1 MYLKYSADERASAH
15 LAAARLL
22 HLAGARQEDVA
33 LHLMRATPVFEDWA
47 SSSLHAAARS
57 AGQKGAPVSAAGFLR
72 RALEF
77 RDPDDVGNAR
87 LLIDLGIMEAAT
99 GETEALTH
107 LERALDILDDPA
119 ERALAMYALG
129 QTLFRYGRS
138 PEALTIFRR
147 GADDF
152 ANYDRELSLRFEAG
166 YLASSAYL
174 VGGPREAFVRV
185 ASMTSGLAMDDPGM
199 LSPAER
205 LLVLHLA
212 VFRAMSEPG
221 SAQHADL
228 ALRVLGDGLQLW
240 RETSDGMALSHTV
253 LALTWCG
260 APRDAVTVADK
271 VLTDARLR
279 GDSLIF
285 AEISLARGG
294 LAMYARGRVNEAMA
308 DAQAAI
314 IGMSR
319 GLELHSS
326 GTTRPP
332 GILPPGPRRNRRS
345 LRGTERSRKRTAGR
359 ADPYPECVVLH
370 GPRPPPSRPKR
381 RPGGHGRTSF
391 RLASYWKP
399 TVTPIPDTC
408 YFRGDPRLRWPPIS
422 CDEPQTL
429 KHLSTRISPWPNGS
443 A

>member
-1 MYLKYSADERASAH
+1 MPQPATLDRRAHQA
-15 LAAARLL
+15 
-22 HLAGARQEDVA
+22 Q
-33 LHLMRATPVFEDWA
+33 P
-47 SSSLHAAARS
+47 
-57 AGQKGAPVSAAGFLR
+57 QYLR

-77 RDPDDVGNAR
+77 HQPDDIGNAR
-87 LLIDLGIMEAAT
+87 LLIDLGIMEAAA
-99 GETEALTH
+99 GESNALTH
-107 LERALDILDDPA
+107 LERALEMLDDPG
-119 ERALAMYALG
+119 ERAMAMYALG

-152 ANYDRELSLRFEAG
+152 ASYDRELSLRFEAG

-174 VGGPREAFVRV
+174 LGGPPRESMPRV
-185 ASMTSGLAMDDPGM
+185 AAMTSGLAMDDPDS

-253 LALTWCG
+253 LALTWSG
-260 APRDAVTVADK
+260 SPREAVAVADK
-271 VLTDARLR
+271 VLTDARVR

-285 AEISLARGG
+285 AEISLARG
-294 LAMYARGRVNEAMA
+294 LAMYARGRVDEAMA

-319 GLELHSS
+319 GWNSTVPAPQGLLAYCHLDRGEIDEAAEVLKVAER
-326 GTTRPP
+326 GLRDEQTRTLNVWFYM
-332 GILPPGPRRNRRS
+332 G
-345 LRGTERSRKRTAGR
+345 RG
-359 ADPYPECVVLH
+359 
-370 GPRPPPSRPKR
+370 
-381 RPGGHGRTSF
+381 
-391 RLASYWKP
+391 
-399 TVTPIPDTC
+399 
-408 YFRGDPRLRWPPIS
+408 RLRAAQN
-422 CDEPQTL
+422 DEQGGMGRLHPGRPAT
-429 KHLSTRISPWPNGS
+429 
-443 A
+443 